1 MSAGRNYAYDPNN
14 PSVLSDGAKADCS
27 FYYYYRNGS
36 GGFVTD
42 ITKTEINPTGWDDG
56 TGTLPTAPNGKY
68 TIQRIFFYPKTPDI
82 LGVYYGRATYVSIAE
97 AAANLNIEEFSEIE
111 NTRTNAIFL
120 GYLIVKAGASSL
132 QNTADALILQS
143 GTFRSTTS
151 GGGSVAINLDDLT
164 DVTISNIQDND
175 LIIYDSATQQ
185 WSNSPASHL
194 SVTSYNGQTGAV
206 QGVSSFQGKTGAF
219 GLSAGQGISFALV
232 GNTYTFRIDFVKGA
246 ENIASASPSSGDN
259 ILYEKNDGTLR
270 VTKIGTLL
278 STPYESGSLPATV
291 TSITSR
297 SLLLFDS
304 ADNSQKIITSTNAT
318 NEILSGAVTSFN
330 GVTGAVQGV
339 SSANGLTGAVTFH
352 GGAGITVSNSGNGIS
367 FAMNYLQGGSTITAT
382 KYPSKS
388 DWLVIQE
395 NSSPFT
401 MQRTQV
407 GNISYLLLGTQQTK
421 GSSSFLRMVSNI
433 NSGAGT
439 VDDEYI
445 SFANLAD
452 ELVGIIDGGTFA

>member
-1 MSAGRNYAYDPNN
+1 M
-14 PSVLSDGAKADCS
+14 V
-27 FYYYYRNGS
+27 
-36 GGFVTD
+36 
-42 ITKTEINPTGWDDG
+42 
-56 TGTLPTAPNGKY
+56 
-68 TIQRIFFYPKTPDI
+68 
-82 LGVYYGRATYVSIAE
+82 
-97 AAANLNIEEFSEIE
+97 
-111 NTRTNAIFL
+111 
-120 GYLIVKAGASSL
+120 
-132 QNTADALILQS
+132 
-143 GTFRSTTS
+143 
-151 GGGSVAINLDDLT
+151 
-164 DVTISNIQDND
+164 SNIPDHD

-185 WSNSPASHL
+185 WSNTPASHL
-194 SVTSYNGQTGAV
+194 SVTSYNGQTGAVQGVCAAVAGTGIFVSGSTGTVTITNTGVQSFNGLTGAVQGVSSWNGQTGAVAFNDYVSSFNGLSGAV

-330 GVTGAVQGV
+330 GRTGAVQGV